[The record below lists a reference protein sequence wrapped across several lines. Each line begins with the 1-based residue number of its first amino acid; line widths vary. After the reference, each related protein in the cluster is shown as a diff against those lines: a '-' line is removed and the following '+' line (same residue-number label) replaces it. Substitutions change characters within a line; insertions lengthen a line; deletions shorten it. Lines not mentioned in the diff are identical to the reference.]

1 MLIIV
6 IPANAGIQL
15 AVLGV
20 QKLDPDFRRGDEWKE
35 KGSKVKDD
43 NIMRWQDEF
52 RRGAL
57 EILPILLAAFPIA
70 LLWGTLAAKKGLS
83 PLETGL
89 ASASM
94 FGGAAQF
101 VAIDLWRDP
110 VPWLLVIFSVFVV
123 NARHVLMGA
132 SLSRHLS
139 HIPPHLRPVV
149 MFLLVDEVWALA
161 ERRALHRP
169 LTWPYYLGLGLPLWV
184 NWVIASLL
192 GAFIGRSLGEP
203 AAYGFDFA
211 FSALFI
217 AILAS
222 FWKGPKTGAIL
233 AASGGV
239 AALAKLLVP
248 GAWYIVLGGL
258 AGVFLAAATHAGDA
272 DGG

>member
-1 MLIIV
+1 M
-6 IPANAGIQL
+6 AAADGAG
-15 AVLGV
+15 
-20 QKLDPDFRRGDEWKE
+20 
-35 KGSKVKDD
+35 VKDD
-43 NIMRWQDEF
+43 NSMRWQEEF

-57 EILPILLAAFPIA
+57 EILPILLAAFPIG
-70 LLWGTLAAKKGLS
+70 LLWGTLAVKKGFS
-83 PLETGL
+83 PLEAGV
-89 ASASM
+89 ASAGA

-132 SLSRHLS
+132 SLSRHIG
-139 HIPPHLRPVV
+139 HISPRLRPIV
-149 MFLLVDEVWALA
+149 MFLMVDEVWALA
-161 ERRALHRP
+161 ERRALRRP

-184 NWVIASLL
+184 SWVTASVI
-192 GAFIGRSLGEP
+192 GAIIGRSLGEP
-203 AAYGFDFA
+203 AAYGIDFA

-222 FWKGPKTGAIL
+222 FWQGPKTGAIL
-233 AASGGV
+233 AASGAV
-239 AALAKLLVP
+239 AALSKLLIP

-258 AGVFLAAATHAGDA
+258 AGVVLAAATHTPEPA

>member
-1 MLIIV
+1 M
-6 IPANAGIQL
+6 AAARGAG
-15 AVLGV
+15 
-20 QKLDPDFRRGDEWKE
+20 
-35 KGSKVKDD
+35 VKDD
-43 NIMRWQDEF
+43 NIIRWQEEF

-57 EILPILLAAFPIA
+57 EILPILLAAFPIG
-70 LLWGTLAAKKGLS
+70 LLWGTLAVKKGFS

-89 ASASM
+89 ASASA

-101 VAIDLWRDP
+101 VAIDLWREP
-110 VPWLLVIFSVFVV
+110 VPWFLVIVSVFVV

-132 SLSRHLS
+132 SLSRHLG
-139 HIPPHLRPVV
+139 HIAPRLRPFV

-161 ERRALHRP
+161 ERRALKRP
-169 LTWPYYLGLGLPLWV
+169 LTWSYYLGLGLPLWV
-184 NWVIASLL
+184 NWIVASVM
-192 GAFIGRSLGEP
+192 GAIIGRSLGEP
-203 AAYGFDFA
+203 AAYGLDFA

-233 AASGGV
+233 VASGGV
-239 AALAKLLVP
+239 AALAKLFIL

-258 AGVFLAAATHAGDA
+258 AGVVLAAAMASAEEA

>member
-1 MLIIV
+1 
-6 IPANAGIQL
+6 
-15 AVLGV
+15 
-20 QKLDPDFRRGDEWKE
+20 
-35 KGSKVKDD
+35 VKDD
-43 NIMRWQDEF
+43 DSLRWRGEIH
-52 RRGAL
+52 RGAL
-57 EILPILLAAFPIA
+57 DILPIMLAAFPIS
-70 LLWGTLAAKKGLS
+70 LLWGTLAVKKGFS

-110 VPWLLVIFSVFVV
+110 VPWFLVIASVFVV

-132 SLSRHLS
+132 SLSRHLG
-139 HIPPHLRPVV
+139 HIAPHWRPLV

-161 ERRALHRP
+161 ERRTLQWP
-169 LTWPYYLGLGLPLWV
+169 LTGSYYLGLGLPLWLS
-184 NWVIASLL
+184 WVIASLL
-192 GAFIGRSLGEP
+192 GAVIGRSLGEP

-239 AALAKLLVP
+239 AALSKLFIP
-248 GAWYIVLGGL
+248 GAWYIMLGGL
-258 AGVFLAAATHAGDA
+258 AGVILAAAVHRSVES

>member
-1 MLIIV
+1 M
-6 IPANAGIQL
+6 AA
-15 AVLGV
+15 A
-20 QKLDPDFRRGDEWKE
+20 RG
-35 KGSKVKDD
+35 GAVKDD
-43 NIMRWQDEF
+43 NIMRWQEEF

-57 EILPILLAAFPIA
+57 EILPILLAAFPIG
-70 LLWGTLAAKKGLS
+70 LLWGTLAVNKGFS

-89 ASASM
+89 ASAGI

-110 VPWLLVIFSVFVV
+110 VPWLLLVFSVFVV

-132 SLSRHLS
+132 SLSRRMG
-139 HIPPHLRPVV
+139 HIAPRLRPFV

-161 ERRALHRP
+161 ERRALQRP
-169 LTWPYYLGLGLPLWV
+169 LTWSYYLGLGLPLWV
-184 NWVIASLL
+184 NWIIASVL
-192 GAFIGRSLGEP
+192 GAVIGRSLGEP

-233 AASGGV
+233 AASGSV
-239 AALAKLLVP
+239 AALAKLFIP

-258 AGVFLAAATHAGDA
+258 AGVVLAAVTNGPGEA